1 MKYAYLC
8 TLKMLCISI
17 ENVNIRLMA
26 YIERQL
32 QAVIEQRMFHG
43 KAIVLIGARQV
54 GKSTLFKRILASR
67 KMQEPN
73 EHILS
78 LDCDDPQVRAMLER
92 ANLAELRQLVAGNRI
107 VMIDE
112 AQRVSGIGLT
122 LKMITDHFPDVQ
134 LLVTGS
140 SSFLLQDKLNEPL
153 TGRKFEYHLYPVS
166 TQELYQDGGVMR
178 VKQTLESRL
187 IYGSYPDVINN
198 AEDRRAVLMNLSG
211 SYLYQDLLSMEGVR
225 KPVLLEKLLVALALQ
240 VGSEVSYNEL
250 AQTVGTDS
258 KTVEKYVDLLE
269 KCYVV
274 FRLSALN
281 RNVRTE
287 LKKSKKIYFYDN
299 GIRNTLIQNLNPLA
313 LRQDAGALW
322 ENFFISERIKYN
334 HYNGRYVNAYFWRT
348 TQQQEI
354 DYIEE
359 TDGAMTAFEMK
370 WNPKKAHAALPA
382 SFLKSYPVKET
393 AVITPDNYLDWV
405 K

>member
-1 MKYAYLC
+1 
-8 TLKMLCISI
+8 
-17 ENVNIRLMA
+17 MA
-26 YIERQL
+26 YINRQL
-32 QAVIEQRMFHG
+32 QAVIEQRMFRG

-54 GKSTLFKRILASR
+54 GKSTLFKRILASQE
-67 KMQEPN
+67 MQAP
-73 EHILS
+73 HTRILS
-78 LDCDDPQVRAMLER
+78 LDCDDPQVRAVLEK
-92 ANLAELRQLVAGNRI
+92 ANLEELRQLVADNRI

-112 AQRVSGIGLT
+112 AQRVAGIGLT

-153 TGRKFEYHLYPVS
+153 TGRKFEYHLYPIS
-166 TQELYQDGGVMR
+166 TQELYRDGGLVR

-198 AEDRRAVLMNLSG
+198 TEDRRTILMNLSG

-225 KPVLLEKLLVALALQ
+225 KPVLLEKILVALALQ

-258 KTVEKYVDLLE
+258 KTIEKYVDLLE

-281 RNVRTE
+281 RNIRTE
-287 LKKSKKIYFYDN
+287 LKKGKKIYFYDN
-299 GIRNTLIQNLNPLA
+299 GIRNALIQNLNPIA
-313 LRQDAGALW
+313 LRQDTGALW
-322 ENFFISERIKYN
+322 ENFFISERIRYN
-334 HYNGRYVNAYFWRT
+334 HYNGRYVNACFWRT

-370 WNPKKAHAALPA
+370 WNPKKAHATLPA
-382 SFLKSYPVKET
+382 SFLKAYPVKET
-393 AVITPDNYLDWV
+393 VIITPDNYLDWV